1 SLVLDA
7 VGFDKRLVGADL
19 VITGEGRIDGQSV
32 YGKLTHGVTVAAK
45 RRGVPVVAVAGII
58 GDGHQAMRDAGIEAI
73 ETLAGES
80 EAERDAA
87 MADPLP
93 RIEAAAER
101 LARGRAPAR
110 GSRGTPA
117 REPLRR
123 GLHARTEEHTS
134 ELQSRLPL
142 ICRLLPAKKTT

>member
-110 GSRGTPA
+110 GSR
-117 REPLRR
+117 
-123 GLHARTEEHTS
+123 
-134 ELQSRLPL
+134 
-142 ICRLLPAKKTT
+142 

>member
-1 SLVLDA
+1 MRGVPGAGAAGGLGAGLIAFLDARLVSGASLVLDA

-110 GSRGTPA
+110 GSR
-117 REPLRR
+117 
-123 GLHARTEEHTS
+123 
-134 ELQSRLPL
+134 
-142 ICRLLPAKKTT
+142 